1 MYPKTDSSE
10 FAPAFLWQVCVLSI
24 IALSVMISSERVL
37 FKHTPHYV
45 EDPRTVL
52 FPWVIAGMHTLEN
65 GLNAFAG
72 KPAQL
77 PEAVEQARVL
87 TAVLI
92 TFVICPTGFL
102 LGWRRRRLNR
112 ESAPGKSQLRF
123 SSLLYGFSGV
133 LTLFVAATIIPIN
146 IVSESLRQGIRERQA
161 VQDNRDQ
168 IITDVNLLALDI
180 YQYRL
185 LPREMNGGGG
195 SYFGYRLPEKMS
207 NTNDATYSAAVKDDE
222 VVIHAQSTVYP
233 SASVEVTVDKTGR
246 LVWWGYAGEFK

>member
-1 MYPKTDSSE
+1 MSQKTESSE

-72 KPAQL
+72 KPARF
-77 PEAVEQARVL
+77 PEAVVQARVL
-87 TAVLI
+87 AAVLI
-92 TFVICPTGFL
+92 GFVVCPGAFL
-102 LGWRRRRLNR
+102 LEWRRRRLNR
-112 ESAPGKSQLRF
+112 DGAGGRSQLRG

-133 LTLFVAATIIPIN
+133 IALFVAASIIPISV
-146 IVSESLRQGIRERQA
+146 ISETSRQHVRQGLA
-161 VQDNRDQ
+161 VQDNRDL
-168 IITDVNLLALDI
+168 IINDIHFLALNI

-185 LPREMNGGGG
+185 LPRDLGGGNG
-195 SYFGYRLPEKMS
+195 SYRGYRLPEEMS
-207 NTNDATYSAAVKDDE
+207 RTNDATYSVSVTDHAVT
-222 VVIHAQSTVYP
+222 IHAQSLLYP
-233 SASVEVTVDKTGR
+233 TASVEVKVDTTRR
-246 LVWWGYAGEFK
+246 LAWWKFAGEFQ